1 MYQPL
6 LIAGRW
12 VQSRDVRPLFAPY
25 DGKVLAEV
33 AYAEPHHVEELLATV
48 AAGQRAAASLPT
60 YKRYAILE
68 ALVRW
73 LTAEGEAIA
82 HWIAQESG
90 KPLRYARKEVERGLL
105 TLSAGRDLA
114 RHVEGEV
121 LPGDLSET
129 TEGRTVLVRRVS
141 AGPVLAITPFNFPL
155 NLVLH
160 KVVPAILAGS
170 AITLKPAPQAPL
182 TAYRLGTALLEAGWP
197 PEALSIL
204 SADPPLAEKL
214 VQDPAHRVLSFTGS
228 AAVGWHLQ
236 NLANRKKVLL
246 ELGGSAA
253 VIVHDLAE
261 EAALSTAAAQI
272 AEAAYLYAGQVC
284 ISVQRIFVQE
294 KLYAPFVEAYR
305 AAAQQ
310 LVVGDPLSDGTHL
323 SSIIDERSYQR
334 IQSWLTEAV
343 LGGAR
348 VLLEPNYIP
357 EKRLITPALLAEV
370 PPACHIAQEEAF
382 APFAEVRSYSSFS
395 EAIALTNASSYGLQ
409 AGVYTQ
415 SLSLLK
421 QAYAELEVGGVI
433 HQAPPTLRL
442 DTMPYGGVKGSGLGR
457 EGVKYAYLEYT
468 EPKALLW

>member
-6 LIAGRW
+6 LLAGQW
-12 VQSRDVRPLFAPY
+12 VQSRDVRLLQAPY
-25 DGKVLAEV
+25 DGATLAEV
-33 AYAEPHHVEELLATV
+33 AYAESQHIDRVQTTLQK
-48 AAGQRAAASLPT
+48 GRRAAASLPT
-60 YKRYAILE
+60 YRRYAILE
-68 ALVRW
+68 GLVRW
-73 LTAEGEAIA
+73 LTTEAGAIA
-82 HWIAQESG
+82 ELIAREAG

-105 TLSAGRDLA
+105 TLSAGRDLV
-114 RHVEGEV
+114 RHLEGEL

-129 TEGRTVLVRRVS
+129 TEGRAVLVRRVPV
-141 AGPVLAITPFNFPL
+141 GPVLAITPFNFPL

-182 TAYRLGTALLEAGWP
+182 SAYRLGTALLEAGWP
-197 PEALSIL
+197 PEALSIVL
-204 SADPPLAEKL
+204 ADPPLAEEL
-214 VQDPAHRVLSFTGS
+214 VRSPEYRILSFTGS

-236 NLANRKKVLL
+236 SLAARKKVLL

-253 VIVHDLAE
+253 VIVHDVPDENTLA
-261 EAALSTAAAQI
+261 TAAAQI

-294 KLYAPFVEAYR
+294 QLYAPFIATYR

-310 LVVGDPLSDGTHL
+310 LNVGDPLSEGTHL
-323 SSIIDERSYQR
+323 SSIIDERSYKR
-334 IQSWLTEAV
+334 IRSWMAEAV
-343 LGGAR
+343 LGGAQS
-348 VLLEPNYIP
+348 LLEPTYLP
-357 EKRLITPALLAEV
+357 EKRLITPGLLAEV
-370 PPACHIAQEEAF
+370 PPTCHLAQEEAF
-382 APFAEVRSYSSFS
+382 APLAEIRSYRDFS
-395 EAIALTNASSYGLQ
+395 EAIAQVNASPYGLQ

-415 SLSLLK
+415 SVSLLK
-421 QAYAELEVGGVI
+421 QAYAELEVGGVV